1 MENMILIILTFLP
14 FPLLPTPEAICSSY
28 LSHFQELML
37 GNIFF
42 TRRVVE
48 PWNNLPQE
56 VVSAKSEEELK
67 KLIDS
72 N

>member
-14 FPLLPTPEAICSSY
+14 FPLLPTPEATCLSY
-28 LSHFQELML
+28 LNHFQELMP
-37 GNIFF
+37 GDFF

-56 VVSAKSEEELK
+56 VVCAKS
-67 KLIDS
+67 DS
-72 N
+72 VNIMYSVCN